1 MMKLAVIFESSPFD
15 RKGLFNA
22 VHNRVKHLLATGE
35 CAIDVFCV
43 HSRDN
48 AFTRRVRHTPDVP
61 FVDEVVVDDIRYR
74 LLWYRFSIL
83 DNVLLEKLHV
93 RPWLFRRFMESHMDL
108 LKGYDAVIAHSF
120 CGGLF
125 ALAAHERFGIPYYV
139 TWHGSDV
146 HTHPWRVPVILEDT
160 RAVMESARCNF
171 FVSRAL
177 LEASERI
184 ISANDVLPVSSGD
197 TGGSPAHRRVTSGVS
212 PVRKEVLYNGVS
224 EDFVKYFPEDR
235 AAVRERYGLSAEDKV
250 VAFVGNLVTV
260 KNVLS
265 LPAIFA
271 QVASRFAE
279 VSGTLSDSCGR
290 SGRLK
295 FWIVGDGKLR
305 TQLETACLESLTHQ
319 TEEPMGPYLR
329 KHHQG
334 CHCEDQSPSRHCEE
348 RSPSRHCEERSDVA
362 IRFFGNQP
370 SPAMPDI
377 MNCIDVL
384 VLPSLN
390 EGLPLV
396 CAEALSCGA
405 AVVGSD
411 VGGIAEVIG
420 SDNVVPLV
428 SPSDNGSPS
437 DNVSPSDNGSP
448 SDKVPPP
455 GSHSE
460 GLSRLYDDSFVNGM
474 AEKVVAAL
482 VGQAPSQ
489 TLPPDISWSR
499 TAAQELAA
507 LKSL

>member
-1 MMKLAVIFESSPFD
+1 MKLAVIFESSPFD

-35 CAIDVFCV
+35 CTIDVFCV

-48 AFTRRVRHTPDVP
+48 AFTRRVRHTPEVP
-61 FVDEVVVDDIRYR
+61 SVDETVVDGIRYR

-93 RPWLFRRFMESHMDL
+93 RPWLFRRFMDSHVDL

-125 ALAAHERFGIPYYV
+125 ALAAHERFGVPYYV

-177 LEASERI
+177 LDASERI
-184 ISANDVLPVSSGD
+184 VSANDVLPVSSGD
-197 TGGSPAHRRVTSGVS
+197 TGGAQAHNRVAPFVHDDTVSGVS
-212 PVRKEVLYNGVS
+212 SVRKEVLYNGVS
-224 EDFVKYFPEDR
+224 EDFVKYSPEQR

-265 LPAIFA
+265 LPEIFA
-271 QVASRFAE
+271 KVASRFAD

-295 FWIVGDGKLR
+295 FWIIGDGKLR
-305 TQLETACLESLTHQ
+305 TQLETACSEHLT
-319 TEEPMGPYLR
+319 R
-329 KHHQG
+329 
-334 CHCEDQSPSRHCEE
+334 HCED

-370 SPAMPDI
+370 SPVMPDI

-420 SDNVVPLV
+420 SDNVVPL
-428 SPSDNGSPS
+428 G
-437 DNVSPSDNGSP
+437 
-448 SDKVPPP
+448 
-455 GSHSE
+455 
-460 GLSRLYDDSFVNGM
+460 DSFVNGM

-482 VGQAPSQ
+482 VGQTPSQ
-489 TLPPDISWSR
+489 TLPTDISWAR

>member
-1 MMKLAVIFESSPFD
+1 MMRLAVIFESSPFN

-35 CAIDVFCV
+35 CTIDVFCV

-61 FVDEVVVDDIRYR
+61 FVDEAVVDDIRYR

-93 RPWLFRRFMESHMDL
+93 RPWLFRRFMESHVDL
-108 LKGYDAVIAHSF
+108 LKGYDAVVAHSF

-125 ALAAHERFGIPYYV
+125 ALAAHEKFGIPYYV

-160 RAVMESARCNF
+160 RAVMQSARCNF

-177 LEASERI
+177 MEASERI
-184 ISANDVLPVSSGD
+184 TSANDVLP
-197 TGGSPAHRRVTSGVS
+197 VTSGVS

-224 EDFVKYFPEDR
+224 EEFVKYLPEDR
-235 AAVRERYGLSAEDKV
+235 AVVRERYGLAPEDKV
-250 VAFVGNLVTV
+250 VAFVGNLSAV

-271 QVASRFAE
+271 QVASSFVEA
-279 VSGTLSDSCGR
+279 SDSLSDSCNR
-290 SGRLK
+290 STRLK

-305 TQLETACLESLTHQ
+305 TQLETACSERLLCRC
-319 TEEPMGPYLR
+319 EER
-329 KHHQG
+329 
-334 CHCEDQSPSRHCEE
+334 SPSRHSEE

-411 VGGIAEVIG
+411 VGGTAEVIG
-420 SDNVVPLV
+420 KDNVVPLV
-428 SPSDNGSPS
+428 GPNDTDTFPGFPSGPLICTGHEMGNSGRP
-437 DNVSPSDNGSP
+437 
-448 SDKVPPP
+448 
-455 GSHSE
+455 
-460 GLSRLYDDSFVNGM
+460 YDDSFVNGM
-474 AEKVVAAL
+474 TEKVVAAL
-482 VGQAPSQ
+482 TGQSPSQ
-489 TLPPDISWSR
+489 TLPADISWLR
-499 TAAQELAA
+499 TAALELSI

>member
-1 MMKLAVIFESSPFD
+1 MRLAVIFESSPFD

-22 VHNRVKHLLATGE
+22 VHNRVKHLLETGE
-35 CAIDVFCV
+35 CTVDVFCV

-48 AFTRRVRHTPDVP
+48 AFTRRVRHTPIVP
-61 FVDEVVVDDIRYR
+61 SVDEVSIDGITYR

-93 RPWLFRRFMESHMDL
+93 RPLLFLRFMAAHVDL
-108 LKGYDAVIAHSF
+108 LEGYDAVVAHSF

-125 ALAAHERFGIPYYV
+125 ALMAHEKFGIPYYV

-171 FVSRAL
+171 FVSKAL
-177 LEASERI
+177 KTASDKI
-184 ISANDVLPVSSGD
+184 TLKAS
-197 TGGSPAHRRVTSGVS
+197 
-212 PVRKEVLYNGVS
+212 KEVLYNGVS
-224 EDFVKYFPEDR
+224 EDFVKYSSADR
-235 AAVRERYGLSAEDKV
+235 AAVRERYGLTPEDKV
-250 VAFVGNLVTV
+250 VAFVGNLHAV

-271 QVASRFAE
+271 EVAKRYDAS
-279 VSGTLSDSCGR
+279 
-290 SGRLK
+290 LK
-295 FWIVGDGKLR
+295 FWIVGDGKLKA
-305 TQLETACLESLTHQ
+305 QLETACSESLV
-319 TEEPMGPYLR
+319 
-329 KHHQG
+329 
-334 CHCEDQSPSRHCEE
+334 RHCEE

-420 SDNVVPLV
+420 KDNVVPLGDGFVAGMSEKIV
-428 SPSDNGSPS
+428 SML
-437 DNVSPSDNGSP
+437 
-448 SDKVPPP
+448 
-455 GSHSE
+455 E
-460 GLSRLYDDSFVNGM
+460 GRAG
-474 AEKVVAAL
+474 
-482 VGQAPSQ
+482 SQ
-489 TLPPDISWSR
+489 TLPSEISWSL
-499 TAAQELAA
+499 TAEREFSF
-507 LKSL
+507 LKS

>member
-22 VHNRVKHLLATGE
+22 VHNRVKYLLATGE
-35 CAIDVFCV
+35 CIIDVFCV

-48 AFTRRVRHTPDVP
+48 AFTRRVRHTPEVP
-61 FVDEVVVDDIRYR
+61 SVDETVVDGIRYR

-93 RPWLFRRFMESHMDL
+93 RPWLFRRFMESHVDL

-177 LEASERI
+177 LDASERI
-184 ISANDVLPVSSGD
+184 
-197 TGGSPAHRRVTSGVS
+197 TSNA
-212 PVRKEVLYNGVS
+212 RKEVLYNGVS
-224 EDFVKYFPEDR
+224 EDFVKYSPEDR
-235 AAVRERYGLSAEDKV
+235 AAVRERYGLAPEDKV
-250 VAFVGNLVTV
+250 VAFVGNIVKV

-265 LPAIFA
+265 LPEIFA
-271 QVASRFAE
+271 KVAK
-279 VSGTLSDSCGR
+279 GYDGP
-290 SGRLK
+290 LK
-295 FWIVGDGKLR
+295 FWIIGDGKLR
-305 TQLETACLESLTHQ
+305 KPLEATMDLSFRPNEVSG
-319 TEEPMGPYLR
+319 EI
-329 KHHQG
+329 
-334 CHCEDQSPSRHCEE
+334 S
-348 RSPSRHCEERSDVA
+348 
-362 IRFFGNQP
+362 FFGNQP

-420 SDNVVPLV
+420 KDNVVPLV
-428 SPSDNGSPS
+428 VPNDTDTFPGFPSGPLICTGQEMGNSGRP
-437 DNVSPSDNGSP
+437 
-448 SDKVPPP
+448 
-455 GSHSE
+455 
-460 GLSRLYDDSFVNGM
+460 YDDSFVNGM
-474 AEKVVAAL
+474 TEKVVAAL
-482 VGQAPSQ
+482 TGQSPFQ
-489 TLPPDISWSR
+489 TLPADISWAR
-499 TAAQELAA
+499 TAALELSI

>member
-1 MMKLAVIFESSPFD
+1 MMRLAVIFESSPFD

-22 VHNRVKHLLATGE
+22 VHNRVKHLLQTGE
-35 CAIDVFCV
+35 CTVDVFCV

-48 AFTRRVRHTPDVP
+48 AFTRRVRHTPIVP
-61 FVDEVVVDDIRYR
+61 SVDEVSIDGITYR

-93 RPWLFRRFMESHMDL
+93 RPLLFRRFMAAHVDL
-108 LKGYDAVIAHSF
+108 LEGYDAVVAHSF

-125 ALAAHERFGIPYYV
+125 ALMAHEKFGVPYYV

-171 FVSRAL
+171 FVSKAL
-177 LEASERI
+177 MAASDKI
-184 ISANDVLPVSSGD
+184 TLKAS
-197 TGGSPAHRRVTSGVS
+197 
-212 PVRKEVLYNGVS
+212 KEVLYNGVS
-224 EDFVKYFPEDR
+224 EDFVKYSSADR
-235 AAVRERYGLSAEDKV
+235 AAVRERYGLTPEDKV
-250 VAFVGNLVTV
+250 VAFVGNLHAV

-271 QVASRFAE
+271 EVAKRYDAS
-279 VSGTLSDSCGR
+279 
-290 SGRLK
+290 LK
-295 FWIVGDGKLR
+295 FWIVGDGKLKA
-305 TQLETACLESLTHQ
+305 QLETACSESLV
-319 TEEPMGPYLR
+319 
-329 KHHQG
+329 
-334 CHCEDQSPSRHCEE
+334 
-348 RSPSRHCEERSDVA
+348 RHCEERSDVA

-370 SPAMPDI
+370 SPAMPGI

-411 VGGIAEVIG
+411 VGGVAEVIG
-420 SDNVVPLV
+420 KDNVVPH
-428 SPSDNGSPS
+428 G
-437 DNVSPSDNGSP
+437 G
-448 SDKVPPP
+448 
-455 GSHSE
+455 
-460 GLSRLYDDSFVNGM
+460 SFVTGM
-474 AEKVVAAL
+474 ADKIVSFL
-482 VGQAPSQ
+482 DGKSPSQ
-489 TLPPDISWSR
+489 TLPSDISWAR

-507 LKSL
+507 LKSI

>member
-1 MMKLAVIFESSPFD
+1 MMRLAVIFESSPFD

-22 VHNRVKHLLATGE
+22 VHNRVKHLLQTGE
-35 CAIDVFCV
+35 CTVDVFCV

-48 AFTRRVRHTPDVP
+48 AFTRRVRHTPIVP
-61 FVDEVVVDDIRYR
+61 SVDEVSIDGITYR

-93 RPWLFRRFMESHMDL
+93 RPLLFRRFMAAHVDL
-108 LKGYDAVIAHSF
+108 LEGYDAVVAHSF

-125 ALAAHERFGIPYYV
+125 ALMAHEKFGVPYYV

-171 FVSRAL
+171 FVSKAL
-177 LEASERI
+177 MAASDKI
-184 ISANDVLPVSSGD
+184 TLKAS
-197 TGGSPAHRRVTSGVS
+197 
-212 PVRKEVLYNGVS
+212 KEVLYNGVS
-224 EDFVKYFPEDR
+224 EDFVKYSSADR
-235 AAVRERYGLSAEDKV
+235 AAVRERYGLTPEDKV
-250 VAFVGNLVTV
+250 VAFVGNLHAV

-271 QVASRFAE
+271 EVTKRYDAS
-279 VSGTLSDSCGR
+279 
-290 SGRLK
+290 LK
-295 FWIVGDGKLR
+295 FWIVGDGKLKA
-305 TQLETACLESLTHQ
+305 QLETACSESLV
-319 TEEPMGPYLR
+319 
-329 KHHQG
+329 
-334 CHCEDQSPSRHCEE
+334 
-348 RSPSRHCEERSDVA
+348 RHCEERSDVA

-411 VGGIAEVIG
+411 VGGVAEVIG
-420 SDNVVPLV
+420 KDNVVPH
-428 SPSDNGSPS
+428 G
-437 DNVSPSDNGSP
+437 G
-448 SDKVPPP
+448 
-455 GSHSE
+455 
-460 GLSRLYDDSFVNGM
+460 SFVTGM
-474 AEKVVAAL
+474 ADKIVSFL
-482 VGQAPSQ
+482 DGKSPSQ
-489 TLPPDISWSR
+489 TLPSDISWAR

-507 LKSL
+507 LKSI

>member
-1 MMKLAVIFESSPFD
+1 MMRLAVIFESSPFD

-35 CAIDVFCV
+35 CTIDVFCV

-48 AFTRRVRHTPDVP
+48 AFTRRIRHTPNVP
-61 FVDEVVVDDIRYR
+61 FVDEAVVDDIRYR

-93 RPWLFRRFMESHMDL
+93 RPWLFRRFMESHVDM

-125 ALAAHERFGIPYYV
+125 ALAAHQRFGVPYYV

-146 HTHPWRVPVILEDT
+146 HTHPWRVSVILEDT
-160 RAVMESARCNF
+160 RAIMESARFNF
-171 FVSRAL
+171 FVSRVL
-177 LEASERI
+177 LDASERI
-184 ISANDVLPVSSGD
+184 ISAKDVLSVS
-197 TGGSPAHRRVTSGVS
+197 SGVS

-224 EDFVKYFPEDR
+224 EDFVKYSPEGR
-235 AAVRERYGLSAEDKV
+235 AAVRERYGLAHEDKV

-265 LPAIFA
+265 LPDIFA
-271 QVASRFAE
+271 PVASRFAE
-279 VSGTLSDSCGR
+279 VIGSLSDSCGR

-305 TQLETACLESLTHQ
+305 TQLETACS
-319 TEEPMGPYLR
+319 
-329 KHHQG
+329 
-334 CHCEDQSPSRHCEE
+334 E
-348 RSPSRHCEERSDVA
+348 RLIRHCEERSDVA

-428 SPSDNGSPS
+428 APYDNDASQGVPSGRP
-437 DNVSPSDNGSP
+437 
-448 SDKVPPP
+448 
-455 GSHSE
+455 
-460 GLSRLYDDSFVNGM
+460 YDDAFVNGM

-482 VGQAPSQ
+482 VGQSPSQ
-489 TLPPDISWSR
+489 TLPSDISWTR
-499 TAAQELAA
+499 TAALELSI

>member
-1 MMKLAVIFESSPFD
+1 MMRLAVIFESSPFD

-35 CAIDVFCV
+35 CTVDVFCV

-48 AFTRRVRHTPDVP
+48 AFTRRVRHTPAAP
-61 FVDEVVVDDIRYR
+61 SVDEVVVDGIRYR

-93 RPWLFRRFMESHMDL
+93 RPLLFRRFMDSHVGL
-108 LKGYDAVIAHSF
+108 LKGYDAVVAHSF

-125 ALAAHERFGIPYYV
+125 ALAANERYGVPYYV

-146 HTHPWRVPVILEDT
+146 HSHPWRVPVILEDT

-171 FVSRAL
+171 FVSNAL
-177 LEASERI
+177 LETSEMI
-184 ISANDVLPVSSGD
+184 
-197 TGGSPAHRRVTSGVS
+197 TSHA
-212 PVRKEVLYNGVS
+212 RKEVLYNGVS
-224 EDFVKYFPEDR
+224 EDFVKYSPEDHT
-235 AAVRERYGLSAEDKV
+235 AVRERYGLAPEDKV
-250 VAFVGNLVTV
+250 VAFVGNLSAV

-271 QVASRFAE
+271 QVARRFAE
-279 VSGTLSDSCGR
+279 VSISLSDSCGR
-290 SGRLK
+290 SGCLK

-305 TQLETACLESLTHQ
+305 TQLETACLESLT
-319 TEEPMGPYLR
+319 
-329 KHHQG
+329 
-334 CHCEDQSPSRHCEE
+334 RHCEE

-370 SPAMPDI
+370 SPVMPDI

-411 VGGIAEVIG
+411 AGGIAEVIG
-420 SDNVVPLV
+420 SDNAVPLV
-428 SPSDNGSPS
+428 SPCDNAASQGAPS
-437 DNVSPSDNGSP
+437 GRP
-448 SDKVPPP
+448 
-455 GSHSE
+455 
-460 GLSRLYDDSFVNGM
+460 YDDSFVNGM

-482 VGQAPSQ
+482 TGQSPSQ
-489 TLPPDISWSR
+489 ALPAEISWSR
-499 TAAQELAA
+499 TAALELSI
-507 LKSL
+507 LKSLKSRLHLTS

>member
-1 MMKLAVIFESSPFD
+1 MMRLAVIFESSPFD

-22 VHNRVKHLLATGE
+22 VHNRVKHLLATGK
-35 CAIDVFCV
+35 CTIDVFCV

-48 AFTRRVRHTPDVP
+48 AFTRRVRHTPEVP
-61 FVDEVVVDDIRYR
+61 SVDETVVDGIRYR

-93 RPWLFRRFMESHMDL
+93 RPWLFRRFMESHVDL

-197 TGGSPAHRRVTSGVS
+197 TGGAQAHRRVTSGVS

-235 AAVRERYGLSAEDKV
+235 AAVRERYGLAPEDKV

-265 LPAIFA
+265 LPEIFA

-290 SGRLK
+290 SARLK

-334 CHCEDQSPSRHCEE
+334 CHCEERSPTRHCEDQ
-348 RSPSRHCEERSDVA
+348 SPSRHCEERSDVA

-420 SDNVVPLV
+420 SENVVPL
-428 SPSDNGSPS
+428 G
-437 DNVSPSDNGSP
+437 
-448 SDKVPPP
+448 
-455 GSHSE
+455 
-460 GLSRLYDDSFVNGM
+460 DSFVNGM

-482 VGQAPSQ
+482 MGQSPSQ
-489 TLPPDISWSR
+489 TLPTDISWDR
-499 TAAQELAA
+499 TAALELAA

>member
-1 MMKLAVIFESSPFD
+1 MMRLAVIFESSPFD

-22 VHNRVKHLLATGE
+22 VHNRVKHLLETGE
-35 CAIDVFCV
+35 CTVDVFCV

-48 AFTRRVRHTPDVP
+48 AFTRRVRHTPIVP
-61 FVDEVVVDDIRYR
+61 SVDEVSIDGITYR

-93 RPWLFRRFMESHMDL
+93 RPLLFRRFMAAHVDL
-108 LKGYDAVIAHSF
+108 LEGYDAVVAHSF

-125 ALAAHERFGIPYYV
+125 ALMAHEKFGVPYYV

-171 FVSRAL
+171 FVSKAL
-177 LEASERI
+177 MTASDKI
-184 ISANDVLPVSSGD
+184 TLKAS
-197 TGGSPAHRRVTSGVS
+197 
-212 PVRKEVLYNGVS
+212 KEVLYNGVS
-224 EDFVKYFPEDR
+224 EDFVKFSPADR
-235 AAVRERYGLSAEDKV
+235 TAARERYGLTPEDKV
-250 VAFVGNLVTV
+250 VAFVGNLHAV

-271 QVASRFAE
+271 EVAKRYDAS
-279 VSGTLSDSCGR
+279 
-290 SGRLK
+290 LK

-305 TQLETACLESLTHQ
+305 TQLESACSESLV
-319 TEEPMGPYLR
+319 
-329 KHHQG
+329 
-334 CHCEDQSPSRHCEE
+334 RHCEE

-411 VGGIAEVIG
+411 VGGVAEVIG
-420 SDNVVPLV
+420 KDNVVPH
-428 SPSDNGSPS
+428 G
-437 DNVSPSDNGSP
+437 G
-448 SDKVPPP
+448 
-455 GSHSE
+455 
-460 GLSRLYDDSFVNGM
+460 SFVIGM
-474 AEKVVAAL
+474 ADKIVSMLEGKTA
-482 VGQAPSQ
+482 SQ
-489 TLPPDISWSR
+489 TLPSAISWSL

>member
-1 MMKLAVIFESSPFD
+1 MRLAVIFESSPFD

-35 CAIDVFCV
+35 CTIDVFCV

-61 FVDEVVVDDIRYR
+61 FVDEAVVDDIKYR
-74 LLWYRFSIL
+74 ILWYRFSIL

-93 RPWLFRRFMESHMDL
+93 RPWLFRRFMESHVDL
-108 LKGYDAVIAHSF
+108 LKGYDAVVAHSF

-125 ALAAHERFGIPYYV
+125 ALAAHEKFGIPYYV

-160 RAVMESARCNF
+160 RAVMQSARCNF

-177 LEASERI
+177 MEASEKI
-184 ISANDVLPVSSGD
+184 ISN
-197 TGGSPAHRRVTSGVS
+197 
-212 PVRKEVLYNGVS
+212 VRKEVLYNGVS
-224 EDFVKYFPEDR
+224 EDFVKYPPEDR
-235 AAVRERYGLSAEDKV
+235 AAARERYGLAPEDKV
-250 VAFVGNLVTV
+250 VAFVGNLSAV

-279 VSGTLSDSCGR
+279 VSGSLSDSCGR
-290 SGRLK
+290 STRLK

-305 TQLETACLESLTHQ
+305 TQLETACS
-319 TEEPMGPYLR
+319 
-329 KHHQG
+329 
-334 CHCEDQSPSRHCEE
+334 E
-348 RSPSRHCEERSDVA
+348 RLLCHCEERSDVA

-420 SDNVVPLV
+420 SENVVPLV
-428 SPSDNGSPS
+428 SPYDNWSPS
-437 DNVSPSDNGSP
+437 DNV
-448 SDKVPPP
+448 PPP
-455 GSHSE
+455 GPHSE
-460 GLSRLYDDSFVNGM
+460 GLSRPYDDSFVNGM
-474 AEKVVAAL
+474 AEKVVLAL
-482 VGQAPSQ
+482 TGQSPSQ
-489 TLPPDISWSR
+489 TLPTDISWPR
-499 TAAQELAA
+499 TATLELAA

>member
-1 MMKLAVIFESSPFD
+1 MMRLAVIFESSPFD

-35 CAIDVFCV
+35 CTVDVFCV

-48 AFTRRVRHTPDVP
+48 AFTRRVRHTPAAP
-61 FVDEVVVDDIRYR
+61 SVDEVVVDGIRYR
-74 LLWYRFSIL
+74 FLWYRFSIL

-93 RPWLFRRFMESHMDL
+93 RPLLFRRFMESHVGL
-108 LKGYDAVIAHSF
+108 LKGYDAVVAHSF

-125 ALAAHERFGIPYYV
+125 ALAAHEKFGIPYYV

-146 HTHPWRVPVILEDT
+146 HTHPWRVPVILDDT

-177 LEASERI
+177 MNASEMI
-184 ISANDVLPVSSGD
+184 
-197 TGGSPAHRRVTSGVS
+197 TSHA
-212 PVRKEVLYNGVS
+212 RKEVLYNGVS
-224 EDFVKYFPEDR
+224 EGFVKYSPEDR
-235 AAVRERYGLSAEDKV
+235 TAVRERYGLDPEDKV
-250 VAFVGNLVTV
+250 VAFVGNIVAV

-271 QVASRFAE
+271 QVASRFVE
-279 VSGTLSDSCGR
+279 VSSCLSDSCNR

-305 TQLETACLESLTHQ
+305 TQLETACSERFT
-319 TEEPMGPYLR
+319 
-329 KHHQG
+329 
-334 CHCEDQSPSRHCEE
+334 RHCEE
-348 RSPSRHCEERSDVA
+348 RTPLRHCEERSDVA

-370 SPAMPDI
+370 SSAMPDI

-428 SPSDNGSPS
+428 SPYDNDASQGTPS
-437 DNVSPSDNGSP
+437 
-448 SDKVPPP
+448 
-455 GSHSE
+455 
-460 GLSRLYDDSFVNGM
+460 GLPYDDSFVNGM

-482 VGQAPSQ
+482 TGQSPSQ
-489 TLPPDISWSR
+489 TLPDEISWSR
-499 TAAQELAA
+499 TAALELSI

>member
-1 MMKLAVIFESSPFD
+1 MMRLAVIFESSPFD

-35 CAIDVFCV
+35 CTIDVFCV

-48 AFTRRVRHTPDVP
+48 AFTRRIRHTPNVP
-61 FVDEVVVDDIRYR
+61 LVDEAVVDDIRYR

-93 RPWLFRRFMESHMDL
+93 RPWLFRRFMASHLDM

-125 ALAAHERFGIPYYV
+125 ALVAHQRFGVPYYV

-177 LEASERI
+177 LDASERI
-184 ISANDVLPVSSGD
+184 ISAKDVLSVS
-197 TGGSPAHRRVTSGVS
+197 SGVS

-224 EDFVKYFPEDR
+224 EDFVKYSPEGR
-235 AAVRERYGLSAEDKV
+235 AAVRERYGLAHEDKV

-265 LPAIFA
+265 LPDIFA

-279 VSGTLSDSCGR
+279 VTGSLSDSCGR

-305 TQLETACLESLTHQ
+305 TQLETACSERLARQ
-319 TEEPMGPYLR
+319 
-329 KHHQG
+329 
-334 CHCEDQSPSRHCEE
+334 CEE
-348 RSPSRHCEERSDVA
+348 RSPSRHCEDQSDVA

-428 SPSDNGSPS
+428 APYDNDASQGVPSGRP
-437 DNVSPSDNGSP
+437 
-448 SDKVPPP
+448 
-455 GSHSE
+455 
-460 GLSRLYDDSFVNGM
+460 YDDSFVNGM
-474 AEKVVAAL
+474 TEKVLAAL
-482 VGQAPSQ
+482 VGQSPSQ
-489 TLPPDISWSR
+489 TLPSDISWSR
-499 TAAQELAA
+499 TAALELSI

>member
-22 VHNRVKHLLATGE
+22 VHNRVQHLLATGA
-35 CAIDVFCV
+35 CTIDVFCV

-48 AFTRRVRHTPDVP
+48 AFTRRVRHTPEVP
-61 FVDEVVVDDIRYR
+61 SVDETVVDGIRYR

-93 RPWLFRRFMESHMDL
+93 RPWLFRRFMESHVDL

-177 LEASERI
+177 LDASEKI
-184 ISANDVLPVSSGD
+184 ISNA
-197 TGGSPAHRRVTSGVS
+197 
-212 PVRKEVLYNGVS
+212 RKEVLYNGVS
-224 EDFVKYFPEDR
+224 EDFVKYSLEDR
-235 AAVRERYGLSAEDKV
+235 AAVRERYGLAPEDKV
-250 VAFVGNLVTV
+250 VAFVGNIVKV

-265 LPAIFA
+265 LPEIFA
-271 QVASRFAE
+271 KVAK
-279 VSGTLSDSCGR
+279 GYDGP
-290 SGRLK
+290 LK
-295 FWIVGDGKLR
+295 FWIIGDGKLR
-305 TQLETACLESLTHQ
+305 KPLEATMDLSFRPNEVSG
-319 TEEPMGPYLR
+319 EI
-329 KHHQG
+329 
-334 CHCEDQSPSRHCEE
+334 S
-348 RSPSRHCEERSDVA
+348 
-362 IRFFGNQP
+362 FFGNQP

-420 SDNVVPLV
+420 SENVVPL
-428 SPSDNGSPS
+428 GSPS
-437 DNVSPSDNGSP
+437 GDPSRP
-448 SDKVPPP
+448 
-455 GSHSE
+455 
-460 GLSRLYDDSFVNGM
+460 YDGSFVNGM

-482 VGQAPSQ
+482 TGQIPSQ
-489 TLPPDISWSR
+489 TLPDEISWAR
-499 TAAQELAA
+499 TAALELAA

>member
-1 MMKLAVIFESSPFD
+1 MMRLAVIFESSPFD

-22 VHNRVKHLLATGE
+22 VHNRVKYLLATGE
-35 CAIDVFCV
+35 CIIDVFCV

-48 AFTRRVRHTPDVP
+48 AFTRRVRHTPEVP
-61 FVDEVVVDDIRYR
+61 SVDETVVDGIRYR

-93 RPWLFRRFMESHMDL
+93 RPWLFRRFMESHVDL

-125 ALAAHERFGIPYYV
+125 ALAAHERFGVPYYV

-177 LEASERI
+177 LDASERI
-184 ISANDVLPVSSGD
+184 
-197 TGGSPAHRRVTSGVS
+197 TSNA
-212 PVRKEVLYNGVS
+212 RKEVLYNGVS
-224 EDFVKYFPEDR
+224 EDFVKYSPEDR

-250 VAFVGNLVTV
+250 VAFVGNIVTV

-265 LPAIFA
+265 LPDIFA
-271 QVASRFAE
+271 KVASRFAE
-279 VSGTLSDSCGR
+279 VSGSLSDSCGR
-290 SGRLK
+290 SARLK

-305 TQLETACLESLTHQ
+305 TQLETACSERLI
-319 TEEPMGPYLR
+319 R
-329 KHHQG
+329 R
-334 CHCEDQSPSRHCEE
+334 CEDQTPL
-348 RSPSRHCEERSDVA
+348 RHCEERSDVA
-362 IRFFGNQP
+362 ISFFGNQP

-420 SDNVVPLV
+420 KDNVVPLV
-428 SPSDNGSPS
+428 VPNDTDTFPGFPSGPLICTGQEMGNSGRP
-437 DNVSPSDNGSP
+437 
-448 SDKVPPP
+448 
-455 GSHSE
+455 
-460 GLSRLYDDSFVNGM
+460 YDDSFVNGM
-474 AEKVVAAL
+474 TEKVVAAL
-482 VGQAPSQ
+482 TGQSPFQ
-489 TLPPDISWSR
+489 TLPADISWAR
-499 TAAQELAA
+499 TAALELSI

>member
-1 MMKLAVIFESSPFD
+1 MRLAVIFESSPFD

-35 CAIDVFCV
+35 CTIDVFCV

-48 AFTRRVRHTPDVP
+48 AFTRRVRHTPEVP
-61 FVDEVVVDDIRYR
+61 SVDETVVDGIRYR

-93 RPWLFRRFMESHMDL
+93 RPWLFRRFMDSHMDL

-125 ALAAHERFGIPYYV
+125 ALAAHERFGVPYYV

-160 RAVMESARCNF
+160 RAVMKSARCNF

-177 LEASERI
+177 LDASERI

-197 TGGSPAHRRVTSGVS
+197 TGGAQAHNRVAPFVHDDTVSGVS
-212 PVRKEVLYNGVS
+212 SVRKEVLYNGVS
-224 EDFVKYFPEDR
+224 EDFVKYSPEYR
-235 AAVRERYGLSAEDKV
+235 AAVRERYGLSVEDKV

-265 LPAIFA
+265 LPEIFVK
-271 QVASRFAE
+271 VASRFAE

-305 TQLETACLESLTHQ
+305 AQLETACSERLT
-319 TEEPMGPYLR
+319 R
-329 KHHQG
+329 
-334 CHCEDQSPSRHCEE
+334 HCEDRIPSRNCED

-362 IRFFGNQP
+362 ISFFGNQP
-370 SPAMPDI
+370 SPVMPDI

-420 SDNVVPLV
+420 SENVVPL
-428 SPSDNGSPS
+428 G
-437 DNVSPSDNGSP
+437 
-448 SDKVPPP
+448 
-455 GSHSE
+455 
-460 GLSRLYDDSFVNGM
+460 DSFVNGM

-482 VGQAPSQ
+482 MGQSPSQ
-489 TLPPDISWSR
+489 TLPTDISWAR
-499 TAAQELAA
+499 TAALELAA

>member
-1 MMKLAVIFESSPFD
+1 MMRLAVIFESSPFD

-22 VHNRVKHLLATGE
+22 VHNRVKYLLATGE
-35 CAIDVFCV
+35 CIIDVFCV

-48 AFTRRVRHTPDVP
+48 AFTRRVRHTPEVP
-61 FVDEVVVDDIRYR
+61 SVDETVVDGIRYR

-93 RPWLFRRFMESHMDL
+93 RPWLFRRFMESHVDL

-125 ALAAHERFGIPYYV
+125 ALAAHERFGVPYYV

-177 LEASERI
+177 LDASERI
-184 ISANDVLPVSSGD
+184 
-197 TGGSPAHRRVTSGVS
+197 TSNA
-212 PVRKEVLYNGVS
+212 RKEVLYNGVS
-224 EDFVKYFPEDR
+224 EDFVKYSPEDR
-235 AAVRERYGLSAEDKV
+235 AAVRERYGLAPEDKV
-250 VAFVGNLVTV
+250 VAFVGNIVKV

-265 LPAIFA
+265 LPEIFA
-271 QVASRFAE
+271 KVASRFAE
-279 VSGTLSDSCGR
+279 VSGSLSDSCGR
-290 SGRLK
+290 SARLK

-305 TQLETACLESLTHQ
+305 TQLETACSERLI
-319 TEEPMGPYLR
+319 R
-329 KHHQG
+329 R
-334 CHCEDQSPSRHCEE
+334 CEDQTPLRHCEERSPSRHCEERSPSRHCEE

-362 IRFFGNQP
+362 ISFFGNQP

-420 SDNVVPLV
+420 KDNVVPLV
-428 SPSDNGSPS
+428 VPNDTDTFPGFPSGPLICTGQEMGNSGRP
-437 DNVSPSDNGSP
+437 
-448 SDKVPPP
+448 
-455 GSHSE
+455 
-460 GLSRLYDDSFVNGM
+460 YDDSFVNGM
-474 AEKVVAAL
+474 TEKVVAAL
-482 VGQAPSQ
+482 TGQSPFQ
-489 TLPPDISWSR
+489 TLPADISWAR
-499 TAAQELAA
+499 TAALELSI

>member
-1 MMKLAVIFESSPFD
+1 MMRLAVIFESSPFD

-35 CAIDVFCV
+35 CTIDVFCV

-48 AFTRRVRHTPDVP
+48 AFTRRIRHTPNVP
-61 FVDEVVVDDIRYR
+61 LVDEAVVDDIRYR

-93 RPWLFRRFMESHMDL
+93 RPWLFRRFMASHVDM

-125 ALAAHERFGIPYYV
+125 ALAAHQRFGVPYYV

-146 HTHPWRVPVILEDT
+146 HTHPWRVPAILEDT

-171 FVSRAL
+171 FVSLAL
-177 LEASERI
+177 LDASERI
-184 ISANDVLPVSSGD
+184 ISAKDVLSVS
-197 TGGSPAHRRVTSGVS
+197 SGVS

-224 EDFVKYFPEDR
+224 EDFVKYSPEGR
-235 AAVRERYGLSAEDKV
+235 AAVRERYGLAHEDKV

-265 LPAIFA
+265 LPDIFA

-279 VSGTLSDSCGR
+279 VTGSLSDSCGR

-305 TQLETACLESLTHQ
+305 AQLETACSERLL
-319 TEEPMGPYLR
+319 
-329 KHHQG
+329 
-334 CHCEDQSPSRHCEE
+334 CHCEE

-370 SPAMPDI
+370 SPVMPDI
-377 MNCIDVL
+377 MNCIDIL

-428 SPSDNGSPS
+428 APYDNDASQGVPSGRP
-437 DNVSPSDNGSP
+437 
-448 SDKVPPP
+448 
-455 GSHSE
+455 
-460 GLSRLYDDSFVNGM
+460 YDDAFVNGM

-482 VGQAPSQ
+482 VGQSPSQ
-489 TLPPDISWSR
+489 TLLADISWSR
-499 TAAQELAA
+499 TAALELSI

>member
-1 MMKLAVIFESSPFD
+1 MKLAVIFESSPFD

-22 VHNRVKHLLATGE
+22 VHNRVKYLLATGE
-35 CAIDVFCV
+35 CIIDVFSV

-48 AFTRRVRHTPDVP
+48 AFTRRVRHTPEVP
-61 FVDEVVVDDIRYR
+61 SVDETVVDGIRYR

-93 RPWLFRRFMESHMDL
+93 RPWLFRRFMESHVDL

-125 ALAAHERFGIPYYV
+125 ALAAHERFGVPYYV

-177 LEASERI
+177 LDASERI
-184 ISANDVLPVSSGD
+184 
-197 TGGSPAHRRVTSGVS
+197 TSNA
-212 PVRKEVLYNGVS
+212 RKEVLYNGVS
-224 EDFVKYFPEDR
+224 EDFVKYSPEDR
-235 AAVRERYGLSAEDKV
+235 AAVRERYGLAPEDKV
-250 VAFVGNLVTV
+250 VAFVGNIVKV

-265 LPAIFA
+265 LPEIFA
-271 QVASRFAE
+271 KVASRFAE
-279 VSGTLSDSCGR
+279 VSGSLSDSCGR
-290 SGRLK
+290 SARLK

-305 TQLETACLESLTHQ
+305 TQLETACSERLI
-319 TEEPMGPYLR
+319 R
-329 KHHQG
+329 R
-334 CHCEDQSPSRHCEE
+334 CEDQTPLRHCEE

-362 IRFFGNQP
+362 ISFFGNQP

-420 SDNVVPLV
+420 KDNVVPLV
-428 SPSDNGSPS
+428 VPNDTDTFPGFPSGPLICTGQEMGNSGRP
-437 DNVSPSDNGSP
+437 
-448 SDKVPPP
+448 
-455 GSHSE
+455 
-460 GLSRLYDDSFVNGM
+460 YDDSFVNGM
-474 AEKVVAAL
+474 TEKVVAAL
-482 VGQAPSQ
+482 TGQSPFQ
-489 TLPPDISWSR
+489 TLPADISWAR
-499 TAAQELAA
+499 TAALELSI

>member
-1 MMKLAVIFESSPFD
+1 MMRLAVIFESSPFD

-35 CAIDVFCV
+35 CTIDVFCV

-48 AFTRRVRHTPDVP
+48 AFTRRIRHTPNVP
-61 FVDEVVVDDIRYR
+61 LVDEAVVDDIRYR

-93 RPWLFRRFMESHMDL
+93 RPWLFRRFMESHVDM

-125 ALAAHERFGIPYYV
+125 ALVAHQRFGVPYYV

-177 LEASERI
+177 LDASERI
-184 ISANDVLPVSSGD
+184 ISAKDVLSVS
-197 TGGSPAHRRVTSGVS
+197 SGVS

-224 EDFVKYFPEDR
+224 EDFVKYSPEGR
-235 AAVRERYGLSAEDKV
+235 AAVRERYGLAHEDKV

-265 LPAIFA
+265 LPDIFA

-279 VSGTLSDSCGR
+279 VTGSLSDSCGR

-305 TQLETACLESLTHQ
+305 TQLETACSERLI
-319 TEEPMGPYLR
+319 
-329 KHHQG
+329 
-334 CHCEDQSPSRHCEE
+334 RHCEE

-428 SPSDNGSPS
+428 APYDNDAFQG
-437 DNVSPSDNGSP
+437 
-448 SDKVPPP
+448 VPTGRP
-455 GSHSE
+455 
-460 GLSRLYDDSFVNGM
+460 YDDAFVNGM

-482 VGQAPSQ
+482 VGQSPSQ
-489 TLPPDISWSR
+489 TLPSDISWTR
-499 TAAQELAA
+499 TAALELSI

>member
-1 MMKLAVIFESSPFD
+1 MRLAVIFESSPFD

-35 CAIDVFCV
+35 CTVDVFCV

-48 AFTRRVRHTPDVP
+48 AFTRRVRHTPAAP
-61 FVDEVVVDDIRYR
+61 SVDEVVVDGIRYR

-93 RPWLFRRFMESHMDL
+93 RPLLFRRFMDSHVDL
-108 LKGYDAVIAHSF
+108 LKGYDAVVAHSF

-125 ALAAHERFGIPYYV
+125 ALAAHERFGLPYYV

-160 RAVMESARCNF
+160 RAVMQSARCNF

-177 LEASERI
+177 LDASEKI
-184 ISANDVLPVSSGD
+184 
-197 TGGSPAHRRVTSGVS
+197 TSNVC
-212 PVRKEVLYNGVS
+212 KEVLYNGVS
-224 EDFVKYFPEDR
+224 EDFVKYSSEQR
-235 AAVRERYGLSAEDKV
+235 AAVRERYGLAPEDKV
-250 VAFVGNLVTV
+250 VAFVGNLSAV

-271 QVASRFAE
+271 QVARRFAE
-279 VSGTLSDSCGR
+279 VSISLSDSCGR
-290 SGRLK
+290 SGCLK

-305 TQLETACLESLTHQ
+305 TQLETACSERLT
-319 TEEPMGPYLR
+319 
-329 KHHQG
+329 
-334 CHCEDQSPSRHCEE
+334 
-348 RSPSRHCEERSDVA
+348 RHCEERSDVA

-370 SPAMPDI
+370 SPVMPDI

-411 VGGIAEVIG
+411 AGGIAEVIG

-428 SPSDNGSPS
+428 SPYDNDASQGTPS
-437 DNVSPSDNGSP
+437 GRP
-448 SDKVPPP
+448 
-455 GSHSE
+455 
-460 GLSRLYDDSFVNGM
+460 YDDSFVNGM

-482 VGQAPSQ
+482 TGQSPSQ
-489 TLPPDISWSR
+489 TLPAEISWSR
-499 TAAQELAA
+499 TAKRELSF
-507 LKSL
+507 LKF